1 MAVAC
6 CCATWQVTCPS
17 SPTASPNNGSTMMQ
31 LASDYAVGRRVL
43 TEYQRKTNKHGQA
56 HRALKRRFAA
66 FRAKTTARRRRDDF
80 GSMGKQSAASRRSP
94 DCNGVG
100 FSLQRSVLRPVV
112 VVALP
117 HFVAVRISKMYV
129 AIWCQKGTKLSPCAC
144 CAPPDV
150 WTNLDKIRQDLEVE
164 AHRDTTIESNLA
176 MIRAHTDSV

>member
-1 MAVAC
+1 MTRFVVPTPNQEVMPVRVQQHMDC
-6 CCATWQVTCPS
+6 TWRNDDMS
-17 SPTASPNNGSTMMQ
+17 
-31 LASDYAVGRRVL
+31 LLDFLR
-43 TEYQRKTNKHGQA
+43 ETNKHGQV
-56 HRALKRRFAA
+56 HRALKRRFAC

-100 FSLQRSVLRPVV
+100 FPLQRSVLRPVV

-117 HFVAVRISKMYV
+117 ISWQCGFQRCTLRFGARRSQSFRHV
-129 AIWCQKGTKLSPCAC
+129 LV
-144 CAPPDV
+144 APPDV